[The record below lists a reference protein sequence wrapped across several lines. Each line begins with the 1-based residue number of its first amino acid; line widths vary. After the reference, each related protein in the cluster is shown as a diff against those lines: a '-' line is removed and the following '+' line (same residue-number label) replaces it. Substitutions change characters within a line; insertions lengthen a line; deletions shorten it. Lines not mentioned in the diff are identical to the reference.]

1 MASCLAHFG
10 HHLVDATRG
19 QADRVDL
26 CACVNTMTR
35 RHGCCRRQDTG
46 NGGRAGRRETD
57 NWRAGAADSGPL
69 SQVGGEGGSRQR
81 ATMSTGTPPAQ
92 TSPAPPCHVLHTLT
106 CILPL
111 CTRTRTKETDRART
125 PHARARLS
133 PHTLSLPAPD
143 HPRTQWPYRE
153 HPCCPRLHPMLA
165 ATGARQ
171 SRLEVDMMVMMRF
184 ITLRDMPFFQKCGA
198 VTSCYHSDCIH
209 VWSSCRAGRTS
220 PRQPSHCMESSSSST
235 ASLTIGLRGTV
246 NLSHARSVIRQ

>member
-10 HHLVDATRG
+10 HHVVEATRG

-184 ITLRDMPFFQKCGA
+184 ITLRDMPFFRNVVPSQA
-198 VTSCYHSDCIH
+198 VTIATVYMYGPAAVLVGQAHDSRVIA
-209 VWSSCRAGRTS
+209 WSPHRQALRAL
-220 PRQPSHCMESSSSST
+220 PS
-235 ASLTIGLRGTV
+235 A
-246 NLSHARSVIRQ
+246 